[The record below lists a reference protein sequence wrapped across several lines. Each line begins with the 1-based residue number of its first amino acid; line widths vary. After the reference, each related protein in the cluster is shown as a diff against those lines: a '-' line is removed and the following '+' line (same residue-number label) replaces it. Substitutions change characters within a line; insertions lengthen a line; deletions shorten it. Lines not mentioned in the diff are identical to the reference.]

1 MTFYWYLRCKIIKE
15 LAIGTELKD
24 EENVGGRL
32 KDVLQVDDVLVSLH
46 EAEDVN
52 LAERLIPQVE
62 SVIVHNVVRHV
73 DYFHG
78 ETLPGFLEEKRSHTG
93 PVALGQRF
101 LDSNQN
107 KRHSSV

>member
-1 MTFYWYLRCKIIKE
+1 MRKKQVILLVGYLRGKIIKE

-52 LAERLIPQVE
+52 LAERLITQVE
-62 SVIVHNVVRHV
+62 PVIVHNVVRHV

-78 ETLPGFLEEKRSHTG
+78 EALPGFLEGEQVHTQV
-93 PVALGQRF
+93 PSR
-101 LDSNQN
+101 
-107 KRHSSV
+107 